1 MVSEMTALPTETQT
15 LVSNINL
22 AILSLYLIGRIEPL
36 FDDFGPMFL
45 LVLVLLRMMVLVLL
59 HTQMRRLP
67 RARSALERSVLQTEW
82 VCSTAPTGR
91 PPRLGTNSAMRQW
104 RSVSADDFLPDPSAG
119 RPSASTRTKSSRPSA
134 DLSLPLTVM
143 RSSRGARDVTAL

>member
-1 MVSEMTALPTETQT
+1 MSEMTALPTETQT

-59 HTQMRRLP
+59 HI
-67 RARSALERSVLQTEW
+67 
-82 VCSTAPTGR
+82 
-91 PPRLGTNSAMRQW
+91 
-104 RSVSADDFLPDPSAG
+104 F
-119 RPSASTRTKSSRPSA
+119 
-134 DLSLPLTVM
+134 
-143 RSSRGARDVTAL
+143 RSSKRFFGLLF